1 VRWSDYERVVPVEQ
15 RLGQPFD
22 HYVGN
27 VRRDPMQKTTIRG
40 AVLAA
45 VLAVAISVALVAT
58 LGAHARPTQAGSA
71 AFAAGLRL
79 APEASWVH
87 GKFQDPPAIAAQV
100 ASLNGA
106 LDECLTSHGAPRVS
120 IAGGGWTYQDPNGAA
135 QAACKSQGDAANAF
149 SHGAEWAGLMQ
160 GTGPLFDAFW
170 SCMDRTGVVPKN
182 APVDFDIYSPAV
194 KAGEDACS
202 AEANTAFASR

>member
-1 VRWSDYERVVPVEQ
+1 
-15 RLGQPFD
+15 
-22 HYVGN
+22 
-27 VRRDPMQKTTIRG
+27 MQKTTIRG

-45 VLAVAISVALVAT
+45 ALAVAVSVALVAT

-71 AFAAGLRL
+71 AFAAGLSL

-87 GKFQDPPAIAAQV
+87 GKLQDPPAIAAQM

-106 LDECLTSHGAPRVS
+106 LDVCLTSHGAPRVA
-120 IAGGGWTYQDPNGAA
+120 IAGGGWTYSDPNGVA
-135 QAACKSQGDAANAF
+135 QAACKSQQAAVNTFADG
-149 SHGAEWAGLMQ
+149 SEMAGESQGIQPLMK
-160 GTGPLFDAFW
+160 AFW

-202 AEANTAFASR
+202 AEANRAFASR